1 MTTWLYN
8 FFDLEAHD
16 TTVGAGFLCST
27 TTFLTLSYIIF
38 VQSVLLSAAGMDL
51 GAVLTATC
59 LGGAISSALM
69 GVMTNYP
76 IAMGHNFFFA
86 FTVCRTTAAGG

>member
-38 VQSVLLSAAGMDL
+38 VQPVLLSAAGMEL
-51 GAVLTATC
+51 GAVLTAT
-59 LGGAISSALM
+59 
-69 GVMTNYP
+69 
-76 IAMGHNFFFA
+76 
-86 FTVCRTTAAGG
+86 